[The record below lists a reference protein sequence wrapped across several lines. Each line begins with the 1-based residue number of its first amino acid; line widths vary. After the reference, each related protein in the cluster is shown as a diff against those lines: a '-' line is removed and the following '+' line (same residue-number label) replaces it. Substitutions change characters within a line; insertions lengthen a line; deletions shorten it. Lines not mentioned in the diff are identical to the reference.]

1 MAVGKEILTQVKSIK
16 STQKITRAMEMVAVS
31 KMRKTQQRMLSSR
44 PYAQAVRLM
53 LQHIGQADTDYK
65 HPYMISRTPK
75 KIGMLVISSD
85 RGLSGGL
92 NINLFKA
99 VIQKMEVLQAENQAE
114 QNAKKRKT
122 IGYDFSLIGAK
133 AKGFFSYLK
142 ANILAVTTHIGD
154 HPKLESILGNI
165 SVMTQAYADKKIDRL
180 YLAYNAFVSTMSQ
193 QPQVIQLLPLPE
205 KLDGFFA
212 SDIQGKD
219 QSQHLSD
226 RNWDYIYEPNVKVLF
241 DQLVQRYIES
251 VIYQAVLENHAC
263 EQAARML
270 AMKSATD
277 NASDLISELE
287 MLYNKTRQAA
297 ITQEISEIV
306 GGAAAV

>member
-53 LQHIGQADTDYK
+53 LQHIGQADTDYQ
-65 HPYMISRTPK
+65 HPYMLSRTPARA
-75 KIGMLVISSD
+75 GVLVTSSD
-85 RGLSGGL
+85 RGLCGGL

-99 VIQKMEVLQAENQAE
+99 VIQTMEQLRTEYSSSI
-114 QNAKKRKT
+114 K
-122 IGYDFSLIGAK
+122 YDFSVLGAK
-133 AKGFFSYLK
+133 AKGFFTYLK
-142 ANILAVTTHIGD
+142 AHILAATTHLGD
-154 HPKLESILGNI
+154 QPELEDILGNI
-165 SVMTQAYADKKIDRL
+165 HVMTQAYTDKKIDRL
-180 YLAYNAFVSTMSQ
+180 YLAYNAFVSTMNQ
-193 QPQVIQLLPLPE
+193 QPQVIQLLPLPA

-212 SDIQGKD
+212 ANIEQHD
-219 QSQHLSD
+219 QSQHILD
-226 RNWDYIYEPNVKVLF
+226 RKWDYMYEPNARVLF
-241 DQLVQRYIES
+241 DQLVQRYLES
-251 VIYQAVLENHAC
+251 VVYQAVLENSAC

-277 NASDLISELE
+277 NASELIGELE
-287 MLYNKTRQAA
+287 LLYNKTRQAA

-306 GGAAAV
+306 GGASAV